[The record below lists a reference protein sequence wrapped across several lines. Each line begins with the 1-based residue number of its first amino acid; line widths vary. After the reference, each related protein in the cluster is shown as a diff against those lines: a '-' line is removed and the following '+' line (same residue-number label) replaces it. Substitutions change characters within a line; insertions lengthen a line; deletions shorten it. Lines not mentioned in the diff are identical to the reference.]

1 MYVNIT
7 GSSNNKDIYIYQ
19 SYRKENG
26 KTSSRIFKKLGQY
39 NELLER
45 FDNDKEKLMAW
56 AKEEARKET
65 EAYNNKAVPI
75 PLKLSQKAFITKDE
89 ERCFNVGYLFLQ
101 QLCTD
106 LRIDNICRKI
116 KERHKFKYDFS
127 AILTDLIYARIL
139 SPSSKLSS
147 YTFCQKLLEPPKYSL
162 QNV

>member
-26 KTSSRIFKKLGQY
+26 KTSSRIFKKLGKY

-75 PLKLSQKAFITKDE
+75 PRMFDTSN
-89 ERCFNVGYLFLQ
+89 R
-101 QLCTD
+101 
-106 LRIDNICRKI
+106 
-116 KERHKFKYDFS
+116 
-127 AILTDLIYARIL
+127 
-139 SPSSKLSS
+139 
-147 YTFCQKLLEPPKYSL
+147 
-162 QNV
+162 